1 MGILLKFLHT
11 SDWHLGKTLY
21 GKKRYDEFEQFLDW
35 LLDCVEKEK
44 IDAVLISGDIF
55 DNSNPSTKAIE
66 FYFNFLGRV
75 AKSRCQYVIVTAGN
89 HDSPSLL
96 NAPKELLRYL
106 DIFAVGSISE
116 NIDDEVLVLKDSQN
130 KPVSIVCAV
139 PFLHDREIRTVEP
152 GEDLD
157 DKNQKLL
164 KGIQDHYAAVCDN
177 AELKRSQIGGKI
189 PIIVM
194 GHLFA
199 AGGQTTSGDGV
210 RDLYV
215 GNLARVR
222 TDVFTSGID
231 YIALGHLH
239 SPQII
244 DNSETI
250 RYSGAPLPMS
260 FGEAEQK
267 KSVVVVEFSDERKP
281 IIKEIAIPRFQEIM
295 SLTGDFNLV
304 TSKIR
309 ELKKTEKP
317 IWLEITLND
326 NRIIPDIQE
335 TINSIIRGS
344 KIEILKI
351 TNTRIINQILQ
362 QMKIDESLS
371 DLNETD
377 VFNRCLDV
385 NEVPVD
391 QRPELLVSFNEIL
404 LDIHQSDLLVEGN
417 SK

>member
-35 LLDCVEKEK
+35 LLDCIEKEK

-106 DIFAVGSISE
+106 DIFAIGSISE

-130 KPVSIVCAV
+130 KPVAIVCAV
-139 PFLHDREIRTVEP
+139 PFLHDSEIRTVEP

-157 DKNQKLL
+157 DKNRKLL
-164 KGIQDHYAAVCDN
+164 KGIHDHYQAVCDQ
-177 AELKRSQIGGKI
+177 AELKRSKTGENI

-199 AGGQTTSGDGV
+199 AGGQTTPGDGV

-222 TDVFTSGID
+222 TDVFTSNID

-267 KSVVVVEFSDERKP
+267 KSVVVVEFSGERKP

-295 SLTGDFNLV
+295 SITGDFNSV

-309 ELKKTEKP
+309 ELKKTDKP

-326 NRIIPDIQE
+326 NRIIPDVQE
-335 TINSIIRGS
+335 TINLIIRGS

-377 VFNRCLDV
+377 VFQRCLDV
-385 NEVPVD
+385 HEVPVD
-391 QRPELLVSFNEIL
+391 QRPELLLSFNEIL
-404 LDIHQSDLLVEGN
+404 LDIHQSDLLVERN

>member
-1 MGILLKFLHT
+1 MKFLHT
-11 SDWHLGKTLY
+11 SDWHLGKALH
-21 GKKRYDEFEQFLDW
+21 GKKRYDELEQFLDW
-35 LLDCVEKEK
+35 LLDCIETEE

-75 AKSRCQYVIVTAGN
+75 AKSRCRYVIVTAGN

-106 DIFAVGSISE
+106 DIFAIGSISE
-116 NIDDEVLVLKDSQN
+116 NIEDEVLVLKDSQN

-157 DKNQKLL
+157 DKNRKLL
-164 KGIQDHYAAVCDN
+164 KGIQDHYQAVCDQ
-177 AELKRSQIGGKI
+177 AELKRSKTGENI

-199 AGGQTTSGDGV
+199 AGGQTTPGDGV

-222 TDVFTSGID
+222 TDIFTSGID

-244 DNSETI
+244 GNSETI

-295 SLTGDFNLV
+295 SITGDFNLV

-309 ELKKTEKP
+309 ELKKTDKS

-326 NRIIPDIQE
+326 NQIIPDVQE

-351 TNTRIINQILQ
+351 TNTRVINQILQ

-377 VFNRCLDV
+377 VFHRCLDV
-385 NEVPVD
+385 HEVPVD

-404 LDIHQSDLLVEGN
+404 LDIHQSDLLMEGN